1 MAVNVLT
8 IKPAGGGDYASAQ
21 AWETAMDGNANDHQ
35 RGDCYTGGDLG
46 TVAFAKWSADAVD
59 HPELWAAAGEANN
72 GDPTAGCYINVG
84 NRQTG
89 VASSSDDN
97 FLHVKGIRFVQTS
110 ATATYMLYAYKGGV
124 EGLQVEGCLYDNRTT
139 GADRFA
145 IYLYYRETVNAT
157 YAPKIWN
164 NLFIMGG
171 NGECFRV
178 YVLTAAAV
186 TVTLNLSFYN
196 NTCTEGSV
204 GFKAQENSASGGT
217 AVANVILRNN
227 LCLDNTIDYTDG
239 GALANGVVTSDHNAD
254 SDNTLVGEG
263 WNGAGTLSN
272 QNELLVFTDYA
283 GDDLTLKAG
292 SNAINAGTDLSGVGV
307 VDDIA
312 GLARPEGAAY
322 DMGAF
327 EAAPAGIVILRRR
340 LEGY

>member
-1 MAVNVLT
+1 VAVNVLT

-21 AWETAMDGNANDHQ
+21 AWETAMDGKANDHQ

-46 TVAFAKWSADAVD
+46 MVAFANWSADAVD

-72 GDPTAGCYINVG
+72 GDPTAGCYINIG
-84 NRQTG
+84 NGQQG
-89 VASSSDDN
+89 VRSSSDN
-97 FLHVKGIRFVQTS
+97 FLHVKGIRFVRTHV
-110 ATATYMLYAYKGGV
+110 TADHMLYAYKGGV
-124 EGLQVEGCLYDNRTT
+124 EGLQVEGCLFDNRATAC
-139 GADRFA
+139 GARA
-145 IYLYYRETVNAT
+145 IYMYYRHTLNANFSV
-157 YAPKIWN
+157 KIWN

-171 NGECFRV
+171 NGPCFI
-178 YVLTAAAV
+178 VLVRSDAAIAV
-186 TVTLNLSFYN
+186 VLNLSFYN

-204 GFKAQENSASGGT
+204 GFKAYEDSGDGGT
-217 AVANVILRNN
+217 ATANVILRNN
-227 LCLDNTIDYTDG
+227 LCLDNGIDYSDN

-263 WNGAGTLSN
+263 WDGAGTLSN
-272 QNELLVFTDYA
+272 QVETDIFTDYA

-292 SNAINAGTDLSGVGV
+292 SNAIDAGADLSGVGV

-327 EAAPAGIVILRRR
+327 EAAVAGVVLFRRR
-340 LEGY
+340 IEGE